1 MNTTK
6 LNLKERDLVDAVITV
21 TYMCNSRCIQC
32 NIWQYKG
39 PQPLD
44 AKEYLKVPSSLRTV
58 NISGG
63 EVFLRPDLADVVENI
78 KIAAPHAKFKISTN
92 GFAVELSKKRLQE
105 IIERIGVKD
114 LAIVVSID
122 GDEQKQ
128 FEVRRIPEGYKKNME
143 FIKMARELGI
153 NDITIAFTA
162 GDYNIDQLMKLY
174 ETSKELGTEFTCA
187 VLHNSDHYFQIQ
199 TNRIEQLGKFR
210 DQFMRLVRAELSS
223 WNPKRWVRA
232 FFEYGIIYFLLQKK
246 RLLPN
251 YAGRK
256 AFFLDPNGFVYP
268 SDVSGKPMGNIKDHE
283 NFQQMLDTEECQKV
297 VAREAD
303 IQHWMVCTVR
313 TAIQTHPIKVISW
326 ILKSKFIPSTLKAP
340 EIE

>member
-1 MNTTK
+1 MATTK
-6 LNLKERDLVDAVITV
+6 LNLRERDLVDAVITV

-44 AKEYLKVPSSLRTV
+44 SKEYLKVPASLRTI

-78 KIAAPHAKFKISTN
+78 KRAAPNAKFKISTN
-92 GFAVELSKKRLQE
+92 GFTVELGRKRLQE

-128 FEVRRIPEGYKKNME
+128 FEVRRIPEGYQKNME
-143 FIKMARELGI
+143 FIKMVRELGI
-153 NDITIAFTA
+153 NDVTIAFTA
-162 GDYNIDQLMKLY
+162 GDYNIDQLMKMY
-174 ETSKELGTEFTCA
+174 QTSKDLGTEFTCA
-187 VLHNSDHYFQIQ
+187 VLHNSDHYFQIT
-199 TNRIEQLGKFR
+199 TNHIDKLAKFR
-210 DQFMRLVRAELSS
+210 DEFMKLIRAELST

-232 FFEYGIIYFLLQKK
+232 FFEYGIIFFLLRKE

-256 AFFLDPNGFVYP
+256 AFFLDPNGFVYA
-268 SDVSGKPMGNIKDHE
+268 SDASGKPMGNIKDHDS
-283 NFQQMLDTEECQKV
+283 FQQLLDTEDAQKV
-297 VAREAD
+297 VAKEAD
-303 IQHWMVCTVR
+303 NKHWMICTVR
-313 TAIQTHPIKVISW
+313 TAIQSHPFKVIYW

-340 EIE
+340 EVE